1 MKTIPL
7 FILVSISSLLHS
19 QSSPN
24 ILWLVCEDQSMSF
37 SPYGDNHADTPHLNR
52 LSEDGTVYEN
62 CFTPSPVCSPSRS
75 SIITGMYPT
84 SIGTQHMRN
93 YKKIKKHDINPHNQ
107 LPFYSPVPY
116 KNIHFFTETLR
127 AHGYYCSNNSK
138 EDYNMLTSP
147 LAWDESS
154 PKAHWHNR
162 DSDQP
167 FFSVFN
173 FSITHE
179 SKVWEN
185 NVSYSKEELDL
196 ITLPAIF
203 PQDDR
208 IKTDFLTNYKNI
220 EKLDKKLGDIIQ
232 QLKDDGLYEN
242 TIIFFFSD
250 HGGPFPRYKRSIYDT
265 GIKCPLVIKWH
276 NNETEKRNN
285 QLISFIDFAPT
296 VFDILDIKSDH
307 QMEGVS
313 FYQKDQRNEIFAA
326 TDRFD
331 GFTDQRRCI
340 RTKNYKL
347 IYNLDLESPIGK
359 PISYRHQ
366 MHTMKLLDSLY
377 LIGALNH
384 CFNEW
389 YKPSKVEFE
398 LYNVTDDPFELDNI
412 IENSKYADVFV
423 ELKDELMDWLK
434 ASDFGN
440 LTEKEMVD
448 LMFPNGIKPSQLT
461 TPSIHQHQNGI
472 SIDPFEDN
480 VSVGWRNQGEK
491 SWQIYLPNEIV
502 NPNKSYEVVLFK
514 PGYEVFTQTLK

>member
-37 SPYGDNHADTPHLNR
+37 SLYGDNHADTPHLNR

-107 LPFYSPVPY
+107 LPFYSPIPY

-242 TIIFFFSD
+242 TIIFFFNNYIS
-250 HGGPFPRYKRSIYDT
+250 GETITRYFPS
-265 GIKCPLVIKWH
+265 
-276 NNETEKRNN
+276 
-285 QLISFIDFAPT
+285 SF
-296 VFDILDIKSDH
+296 
-307 QMEGVS
+307 
-313 FYQKDQRNEIFAA
+313 
-326 TDRFD
+326 
-331 GFTDQRRCI
+331 
-340 RTKNYKL
+340 
-347 IYNLDLESPIGK
+347 
-359 PISYRHQ
+359 
-366 MHTMKLLDSLY
+366 
-377 LIGALNH
+377 
-384 CFNEW
+384 
-389 YKPSKVEFE
+389 
-398 LYNVTDDPFELDNI
+398 
-412 IENSKYADVFV
+412 
-423 ELKDELMDWLK
+423 
-434 ASDFGN
+434 
-440 LTEKEMVD
+440 
-448 LMFPNGIKPSQLT
+448 
-461 TPSIHQHQNGI
+461 
-472 SIDPFEDN
+472 
-480 VSVGWRNQGEK
+480 
-491 SWQIYLPNEIV
+491 
-502 NPNKSYEVVLFK
+502 
-514 PGYEVFTQTLK
+514 